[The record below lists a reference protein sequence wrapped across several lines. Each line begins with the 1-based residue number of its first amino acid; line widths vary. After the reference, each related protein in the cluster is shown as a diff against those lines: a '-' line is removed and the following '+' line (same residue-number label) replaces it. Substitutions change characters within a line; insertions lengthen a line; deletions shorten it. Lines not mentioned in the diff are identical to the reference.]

1 MPVQQRKRLACGTI
15 PDPQPIDLPRR
26 ASQKAQL
33 LEVRIL
39 GKDAEPIVTGMVPK
53 RMISSA
59 IEAQV
64 HGMHGTRIA
73 VLEMKREGRRE
84 VVVDQE
90 LHAAGGIMCSLRSRS
105 PA

>member
-1 MPVQQRKRLACGTI
+1 M
-15 PDPQPIDLPRR
+15 
-26 ASQKAQL
+26 
-33 LEVRIL
+33 LEVRVL
-39 GKDAEPIVTGMVPK
+39 GKNAEPIFPSMVPQ

-59 IEAQV
+59 VEAKI